1 MDTIMKPEWILIANA
16 THARLLSHERGSPMV
31 VLKSFEHRQGRS
43 KVSEP
48 ADGRM
53 GPENSDQGTGGTAYQ
68 PRMDARHEEN
78 LRFARELADYL
89 EPHAQQDSFR
99 SLAIFA
105 SSPFLGELESELGS
119 ATTRLLTYLQD
130 LDLTGFGL
138 SGVERR
144 IAQEMA
150 R

>member
-1 MDTIMKPEWILIANA
+1 MKPEWTVIANA
-16 THARLLSHERGSPMV
+16 THARLLSHDRGSPMV
-31 VLKSFEHRQGRS
+31 LLKSFEHPQGRS
-43 KVSEP
+43 KVSEL
-48 ADGRM
+48 ADDRM
-53 GPENSDQGTGGTAYQ
+53 GRENSDQGTGGTAFH

-89 EPHAQQDSFR
+89 EPYAQQDSFR

-105 SSPFLGELESELGS
+105 SSPFLGELQSELGP

-130 LDLTGFGL
+130 LDLTSFGL
-138 SGVERR
+138 SEVERR